1 MKGALKAVNFAREKA
16 YPFIGTWGGFQY
28 TLVEYARNVLNLVE
42 ADHQESNPF
51 TPIPLI
57 SRLSCHLVGK
67 QEKIKLQTDTLIHK
81 IYGTDE
87 IKENYRCNYGLN
99 PEFQKQISDSN
110 LKIVGSNIKGEARI
124 IELRGQCFFIASLFL
139 PQLNSTIEKP
149 HPMIV
154 AYLQEAIRNST
165 NFWYRDAV

>member
-1 MKGALKAVNFAREKA
+1 M
-16 YPFIGTWGGFQY
+16 GFQY

-165 NFWYRDAV
+165 NF